1 MLQPFEPFK
10 IAYIDRLI
18 ALNKK
23 YLVTQTYHTGD
34 VNFNDGSRHKI
45 HLLASDY
52 EELSCARTHAN
63 ALRENDRF
71 AAVIHLD
78 IPEHRRKL
86 LDILQPDSAYVLFF
100 AAIKSAKDLEK
111 YLNINYRDHM
121 RRWIDKNT
129 TWSLKHGAG
138 IRPSL
143 QLTFGVLYIELKY
156 NGHAVKIKFEDL
168 ERA

>member
-10 IAYIDRLI
+10 VAYIDRLVR
-18 ALNKK
+18 LNKK
-23 YLVTQTYHTGD
+23 YLVTQTYQAGD
-34 VNFNDGSRHKI
+34 NSMHNGSRDKI
-45 HLLASDY
+45 HLLATDY
-52 EELSCARTHAN
+52 EELSRARTHAN
-63 ALRENDRF
+63 ALKENDRF

-78 IPEHRRKL
+78 IEEHQRKL
-86 LDILQPDSAYVLFF
+86 LEILQPDSPYVLFF
-100 AAIKSAKDLEK
+100 AAIKSAKELEK

-129 TWSLKHGAG
+129 TWRLKRDAG

-143 QLTFGVLYIELKY
+143 QLTFGILYVELKY